1 MSDGDNKKFNIRSL
15 AKLLLGV
22 FVMFIGIFLTIRF
35 FGVLVTLIAGSIGP
49 FLILAGLVMIAVA
62 KE

>member
-1 MSDGDNKKFNIRSL
+1 MADDVNKKFNVKSL

-22 FVMFIGIFLTIRF
+22 FVMFVGIFLTIRF
-35 FGVLVTLIAGSIGP
+35 FGILVTLIAGSIGP